1 MPDPIDKN
9 PFPDPPEAKGS
20 LFPRNLPPVVW
31 WILAFVMV
39 GVAIFWLPS
48 QCVSNITDFTVEEGG
63 ATPQLPELN
72 QDKDLE
78 FREDGLW
85 YQVGSQETFSG
96 VAVAYHE
103 DNVTVRTKTKLRDG
117 KAYGLIEEWDE
128 NGSLKGQLFKGE
140 FPQ

>member
-9 PFPDPPEAKGS
+9 PFPDPPEAKDFR
-20 LFPRNLPPVVW
+20 FPSKLPPVAW
-31 WILAFVMV
+31 WVLAFVMV

-48 QCVSNITDFTVEEGG
+48 QCVSNVTNSSVEEDG

-128 NGSLKGQLFKGE
+128 NGSLKGQLFKDE

>member
-20 LFPRNLPPVVW
+20 LFPRNLPPVAW

-48 QCVSNITDFTVEEGG
+48 QCVSNITDSTVKEDG

-103 DNVTVRTKTKLRDG
+103 DNVTVRTKTKLKEG

-128 NGSLKGQLFKGE
+128 NGTLKGQLFKDE

>member
-9 PFPDPPEAKGS
+9 PFPDPPDAKDS
-20 LFPRNLPPVVW
+20 RFPRNLPPVAW

-48 QCVSNITDFTVEEGG
+48 QCVSNITDSSIEEDG

-96 VAVAYHE
+96 VAVDYHE
-103 DNVTVRTKTKLRDG
+103 DNVTVRSKTKLRDG

-128 NGSLKGQLFKGE
+128 NGTLKGQLFKDE
-140 FPQ
+140 FLR

>member
-20 LFPRNLPPVVW
+20 LFPRKLPPVVW

-48 QCVSNITDFTVEEGG
+48 QCVTSVTNSSVDEGG

>member
-1 MPDPIDKN
+1 MPDPVDKN
-9 PFPDPPEAKGS
+9 PFPDPPVAKDS
-20 LFPRNLPPVVW
+20 RFPRKLPPVAW
-31 WILAFVMV
+31 WVLAFVMV

-48 QCVSNITDFTVEEGG
+48 QCVSSVTNSSVEEDG
-63 ATPQLPELN
+63 ANPQLPELN
-72 QDKDLE
+72 QDKELE

-128 NGSLKGQLFKGE
+128 NGSLKGQLFKDE

>member
-1 MPDPIDKN
+1 MPDPMN
-9 PFPDPPEAKGS
+9 ETPFPDPPEAKDS
-20 LFPRNLPPVVW
+20 RFPRNLPPVAW
-31 WILAFVMV
+31 WVLAFVMV

-48 QCVSNITDFTVEEGG
+48 QCVSGVMDSYLPEESP
-63 ATPQLPELN
+63 TTKLPELD

-128 NGSLKGQLFKGE
+128 NGTLRGQLFKDE
-140 FPQ
+140 FR

>member
-9 PFPDPPEAKGS
+9 PFPDPPSVKGS
-20 LFPRNLPPVVW
+20 RFPHNLPPVAW

-48 QCVSNITDFTVEEGG
+48 QCVSNITDSTVEEGG

-96 VAVAYHE
+96 VAVDYHE
-103 DNVTVRTKTKLRDG
+103 DNVTVRSKTKLRDG

-128 NGSLKGQLFKGE
+128 NGTLKGQLFKDE
-140 FPQ
+140 FLR

>member
-9 PFPDPPEAKGS
+9 PFPDPPEAKDS
-20 LFPRNLPPVVW
+20 RFPRSLPPVAW
-31 WILAFVMV
+31 WVLAFVMV

-48 QCVSNITDFTVEEGG
+48 QCVSNITDSTVEEDGS
-63 ATPQLPELN
+63 TPQLPELN

-103 DNVTVRTKTKLRDG
+103 DNVTVRTKTKLKEG

-128 NGSLKGQLFKGE
+128 NGTLKGQRFKGE
-140 FPQ
+140 FPK

>member
-9 PFPDPPEAKGS
+9 PFPDPPEAKDFR
-20 LFPRNLPPVVW
+20 FPSKLPPVAW
-31 WILAFVMV
+31 WVLAFVMV

-48 QCVSNITDFTVEEGG
+48 QCVSSVTNSSVEEDG

-128 NGSLKGQLFKGE
+128 NGSLKGQLFKDE

>member
-20 LFPRNLPPVVW
+20 RFPRNLPPVAW
-31 WILAFVMV
+31 WVFAFVMV

-48 QCVSNITDFTVEEGG
+48 QCVSSVTNSSVEEDG

-103 DNVTVRTKTKLRDG
+103 DNVTVRTKTKLKEG

-128 NGSLKGQLFKGE
+128 NGTLKGQLFKGE

>member
-20 LFPRNLPPVVW
+20 RFPRNLPPVAW

-48 QCVSNITDFTVEEGG
+48 QCVTSVTNSSVDEGG

-117 KAYGLIEEWDE
+117 KSYGLIEEWDE
-128 NGSLKGQLFKGE
+128 NGTLKGQLFKDE
-140 FPQ
+140 FLR

>member
-20 LFPRNLPPVVW
+20 RFPRNLPPVAW

-48 QCVSNITDFTVEEGG
+48 QCVSNITDSTVEEDG

-96 VAVAYHE
+96 VAVDYHE
-103 DNVTVRTKTKLRDG
+103 DNVTVRSKTKLRDG

-128 NGSLKGQLFKGE
+128 NGTLKGQLFKDE
-140 FPQ
+140 FLR